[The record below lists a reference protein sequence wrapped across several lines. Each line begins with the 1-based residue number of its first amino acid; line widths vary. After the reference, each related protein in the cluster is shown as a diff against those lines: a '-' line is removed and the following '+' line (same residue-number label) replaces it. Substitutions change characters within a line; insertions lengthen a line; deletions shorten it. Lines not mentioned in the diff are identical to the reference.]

1 MTKEATS
8 VTSMTPN
15 QPLRSA
21 LVLALSVA
29 ALATPAVALGNSNPG
44 PQAPD
49 WFERAAAG
57 HASVQNV
64 LVSKQAPDWFERA
77 AAAHASVQNVLVSK
91 QAPDWF
97 ERYAAAHPLGHG
109 VRNSSGDA
117 QPRLVVVKPIPR
129 LFVDDWFRDSRSH
142 ARNRLTKAAH
152 PVTALPIDDWFR
164 DSSRAAQ
171 PRAAHPV
178 TKLFVDDW
186 FRDANRAVRARH
198 TVAKPVTRLSPD

>member
-64 LVSKQAPDWFERA
+64 LVSKQAPDWFER
-77 AAAHASVQNVLVSK
+77 
-91 QAPDWF
+91 
-97 ERYAAAHPLGHG
+97 YAAAHPFGHG

-129 LFVDDWFRDSRSH
+129 LFVDDWFRDPPSH
-142 ARNRLTKAAH
+142 ARNHPTKATH
-152 PVTALPIDDWFR
+152 PTTTLPIDDWFR
-164 DSSRAAQ
+164 D
-171 PRAAHPV
+171 PR
-178 TKLFVDDW
+178 
-186 FRDANRAVRARH
+186 
-198 TVAKPVTRLSPD
+198 